1 MSECDWISGCNWN
14 YLNIPLKDGLQMDR
28 HLLKTAD
35 ELLKALDDRRSHQLK
50 VRGINRNTHT
60 TLFFHKNNFIRIPPK
75 INII

>member
-1 MSECDWISGCNWN
+1 MKMSECDWISECNWN

-35 ELLKALDDRRSHQLK
+35 ELLKALDDRGSHQLK

-60 TLFFHKNNFIRIPPK
+60 HSFFIGTILQEFLQKLI
-75 INII
+75 

>member
-1 MSECDWISGCNWN
+1 MSECDWISECNWN

-35 ELLKALDDRRSHQLK
+35 ELLKALDDRGSHQLK

-60 TLFFHKNNFIRIPPK
+60 HSFFIGTILQEFLQKLI
-75 INII
+75 